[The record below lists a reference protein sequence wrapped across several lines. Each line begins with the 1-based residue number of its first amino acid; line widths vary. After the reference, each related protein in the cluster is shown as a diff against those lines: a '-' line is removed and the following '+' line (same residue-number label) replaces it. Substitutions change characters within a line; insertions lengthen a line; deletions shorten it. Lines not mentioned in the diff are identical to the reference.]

1 MKRLLAL
8 SLPLLMQLA
17 GCSAEIA
24 DYRQQQPTLDIFQ
37 YFQGETQAWGMV
49 QDRSGKQLRRFHVD
63 INGDVVG
70 DTLTLNERFV
80 YDDGEKQQRVWH
92 IRKVSADRYEGTAG
106 DIEGV
111 AKGQAAGN
119 AFNWHYSMN
128 VKASGR
134 TWLLNFDDWM
144 YLQDANHLFNKTEMK
159 KFGVTVGTVTLF
171 FSVKRTS
178 EEDAMKMQPIVGI
191 SGCLTGSA
199 VRFDGGHKRAEFVMD
214 RLAQWVTFRPICP
227 EMAIGLPV
235 PRPALRLVQTAVGD
249 IRMRFS
255 HAPHEDVTDKMADF
269 CQRYLAGLDTLSGFI
284 VCAKSPSCGMER
296 VRLYD
301 EKGNRGRKD
310 GVGLFTATLMEK
322 YPWLPVEEDGRLH
335 DPVLRENFVER
346 VFALHELNT
355 LRKNGLTRH
364 ALLDFH
370 SRYKLQLLAHHQA
383 GYREIG
389 PFVASLHEWE
399 DLEAFFAVYRD
410 KLMTILK
417 KPASRKNHTNVLMHI
432 QGYFR
437 NQLTMRQR
445 GELRE
450 VILNYRAGLLPIL
463 APMTLLKHYLAE
475 YPDGYLLTQNYFDPY
490 PQDLAL
496 RLTVN

>member
-1 MKRLLAL
+1 
-8 SLPLLMQLA
+8 
-17 GCSAEIA
+17 
-24 DYRQQQPTLDIFQ
+24 
-37 YFQGETQAWGMV
+37 
-49 QDRSGKQLRRFHVD
+49 
-63 INGDVVG
+63 
-70 DTLTLNERFV
+70 
-80 YDDGEKQQRVWH
+80 
-92 IRKVSADRYEGTAG
+92 
-106 DIEGV
+106 
-111 AKGQAAGN
+111 
-119 AFNWHYSMN
+119 
-128 VKASGR
+128 
-134 TWLLNFDDWM
+134 
-144 YLQDANHLFNKTEMK
+144 
-159 KFGVTVGTVTLF
+159 
-171 FSVKRTS
+171 
-178 EEDAMKMQPIVGI
+178 MKMQPIVGI

-199 VRFDGGHKRAEFVMD
+199 VRFDGGQKRAQFVMD

-322 YPWLPVEEDGRLH
+322 YPWLPVEEDGRMH

-346 VFALHELNT
+346 VFALHELNM
-355 LRKNGLTRH
+355 LRKNGLTRR

-389 PFVASLHEWE
+389 PFVASLHEWK

-410 KLMTILK
+410 KLMTLLK

>member
-1 MKRLLAL
+1 MNT
-8 SLPLLMQLA
+8 
-17 GCSAEIA
+17 
-24 DYRQQQPTLDIFQ
+24 QPVI
-37 YFQGETQAWGMV
+37 
-49 QDRSGKQLRRFHVD
+49 
-63 INGDVVG
+63 
-70 DTLTLNERFV
+70 
-80 YDDGEKQQRVWH
+80 
-92 IRKVSADRYEGTAG
+92 
-106 DIEGV
+106 
-111 AKGQAAGN
+111 
-119 AFNWHYSMN
+119 
-128 VKASGR
+128 
-134 TWLLNFDDWM
+134 
-144 YLQDANHLFNKTEMK
+144 
-159 KFGVTVGTVTLF
+159 
-171 FSVKRTS
+171 
-178 EEDAMKMQPIVGI
+178 GI
-191 SGCLTGSA
+191 SGCLTGAA
-199 VRFDGGHKRAEFVMD
+199 VRFDGGHKRTDFVMD
-214 RLAQWVTFRPICP
+214 KLAHWVAFRPICP

-235 PRPALRLVQTAVGD
+235 PRPALRLVQTTAGD

-255 HAPHEDVTDKMADF
+255 HAPDDDVSEKMHAF
-269 CQRYLAGLDTLSGFI
+269 CDEYLSGLGELSGFI

-301 EKGNRGRKD
+301 EKGNRGRKE
-310 GVGLFTATLMEK
+310 GVGLFTAALLAK

-335 DPVLRENFVER
+335 DPLLRENFVER

-355 LRKNGLTRH
+355 LRKNGLTRR

-389 PFVASLHEWE
+389 PFVATLHQWE
-399 DLEAFFAVYRD
+399 DLEAFFVTYRD
-410 KLMTILK
+410 KLMAILK

-437 NQLTMRQR
+437 HQLAMRQR